1 MKRFFKFLFLS
12 ILILAILLLGAI
24 LLFVNRYKAWE
35 RDFEQ
40 GFVSENLVVFEDPLN
55 QEIEEKIVRF
65 TLSPESTDSL
75 ILTTQEVGELT
86 LVVLQDYLKDDIQ
99 VSKIYIEPHSGVWD
113 IYAKVNYRKLSLW
126 ISVDVNKDNMQ
137 TAQLYIT
144 DVKVGPFSIGKV
156 GSTVGRIN
164 SGIANSLLTV
174 NENGF
179 SGRYLENIE
188 LLEDSLVIK
197 GYRY

>member
-12 ILILAILLLGAI
+12 ILILTILLLGAI
-24 LLFVNRYKAWE
+24 FLFVNRYKTWE
-35 RDFEQ
+35 KDFEQ
-40 GFVSENLVVFEDPLN
+40 NLVPENLIISDNPLE

-65 TLSPESTDSL
+65 TLSSESTDSL
-75 ILTTQEVGELT
+75 VLTTSEVGELT
-86 LVVLQDYLKDDIQ
+86 LVVLQDYLKEEIQ
-99 VSKIYIEPHSGVWD
+99 VSKIYIEPNSRVWN
-113 IYAKVNYRKLSLW
+113 IYTKVSYKKLSLW

-144 DVKVGPFSIGKV
+144 DVKVGPYSIGKV
-156 GSTVGRIN
+156 GDMVERIN

-188 LLEDSLVIK
+188 LLEDTLVIK

>member
-1 MKRFFKFLFLS
+1 M
-12 ILILAILLLGAI
+12 I
-24 LLFVNRYKAWE
+24 VNKYKTWE
-35 RDFEQ
+35 RNLEQ
-40 GFVSENLVVFEDPLN
+40 NFVYENLVVSESPLE
-55 QEIEEKIVRF
+55 QGIEEKIVRF
-65 TLSPESTDSL
+65 TLSPESTESL
-75 ILTTQEVGELT
+75 ILTTYEVGEILL
-86 LVVLQDYLKDDIQ
+86 LVSGDFLKEEIQ
-99 VSKIYIEPHSGVWD
+99 VSKIYIEPNSRVWD
-113 IYAKVNYRKLSLW
+113 IYTKITYKKFSLW
-126 ISVDVNKDNMQ
+126 ISVDINKDNMQ

-144 DVKVGPFSIGKV
+144 DIKIGPYSIGKV
-156 GSTVGRIN
+156 GNTVARIN

>member
-12 ILILAILLLGAI
+12 ILILTILLLGAI
-24 LLFVNRYKAWE
+24 FLFVNRYKTWE
-35 RDFEQ
+35 KDFEQ
-40 GFVSENLVVFEDPLN
+40 NLVPENLIISDNPLE
-55 QEIEEKIVRF
+55 QEIEEKIVGF
-65 TLSPESTDSL
+65 TLSSESTDSL
-75 ILTTQEVGELT
+75 VLTTSEVGELT
-86 LVVLQDYLKDDIQ
+86 LVVLQDYLKEEIQ
-99 VSKIYIEPHSGVWD
+99 VSKIYIEPNSRVWN
-113 IYAKVNYRKLSLW
+113 IYTKVSYKKLSLW

-144 DVKVGPFSIGKV
+144 DVKVGPYSIGKV
-156 GSTVGRIN
+156 GDMVERVN

-188 LLEDSLVIK
+188 LLEDTLVIK

>member
-12 ILILAILLLGAI
+12 ILILTILLLGAI
-24 LLFVNRYKAWE
+24 FLFVNRYKTWE
-35 RDFEQ
+35 KDFEQ
-40 GFVSENLVVFEDPLN
+40 NLVSENLVISKDPLE

-65 TLSPESTDSL
+65 TLSSESTDSL
-75 ILTTQEVGELT
+75 ILTTREVGELT
-86 LVVLQDYLKDDIQ
+86 LVVLQDYLKEEIQ
-99 VSKIYIEPHSGVWD
+99 VSKIYIEPNSRVWN
-113 IYAKVNYRKLSLW
+113 IYTKVSYKKLSLW

-144 DVKVGPFSIGKV
+144 DVKIGPYSIGEV
-156 GSTVGRIN
+156 GNMVERIN

-188 LLEDSLVIK
+188 LLEDTLVIK

>member
-12 ILILAILLLGAI
+12 ILILTILLLGAI
-24 LLFVNRYKAWE
+24 FLFVNRYKTWE
-35 RDFEQ
+35 KDFEQ
-40 GFVSENLVVFEDPLN
+40 NLVPENLIISDNPLE
-55 QEIEEKIVRF
+55 QEIEEKIVGF
-65 TLSPESTDSL
+65 TLSSESTDSL
-75 ILTTQEVGELT
+75 VLTTSEVGELT
-86 LVVLQDYLKDDIQ
+86 LVVLQDYLKEEIQ
-99 VSKIYIEPHSGVWD
+99 VSKIYIEPNSRVWN
-113 IYAKVNYRKLSLW
+113 IYTKVSYKKLSLW

-144 DVKVGPFSIGKV
+144 DVKVGPYSIGKV
-156 GSTVGRIN
+156 GNMVERIN

-188 LLEDSLVIK
+188 LLEDTLVIK